1 MLMAGSSLSDDTKES
16 VHRMEKHSI
25 NTTTG
30 GAVSQ
35 NIDNSVDR
43 AMDQTFGIS
52 MQATRE
58 ILLRQDPDFVEQQ
71 GINGEYVGMVRDD
84 HLQSDYCTQIDC

>member
-1 MLMAGSSLSDDTKES
+1 MLIAGSSLSDDRKDD
-16 VHRMEKHSI
+16 VHRMEKHTI

-35 NIDNSVDR
+35 GIDNSVDR

-52 MQATRE
+52 MQATRD
-58 ILLRQDPDFVEQQ
+58 ILLRQNPDFVEEQ
-71 GINGEYVGMVRDD
+71 GVNGDYVGMVCDD
-84 HLQSDYCTQIDC
+84 HLQSDYCAQTGD